1 MQNHRDTT
9 QTPSLLELHPKER
22 SVLRHIWSRYAG
34 HCFDDGKLRSLY
46 VQRLSG
52 LEVQLAVVSLL
63 QQGWLQ
69 VVKQG
74 WGDRLY
80 FIPFDNLQIL
90 QEGFG
95 QREASYEHHGRVKLQ
110 QEGRSGITVD
120 IFNVAVYM
128 TKNRMPLTAKGVL
141 HKKIIQKL
149 DHIVDLRPSDVE
161 GLDLQYVHVDVYPFH
176 IAIVLDLMLV
186 LELVSLELG
195 ELTINSQALRE
206 WLQLSSEAMDRIILR
221 YMMERYVPASAEN
234 QHYVFRI
241 CHSSLT
247 GGQWHAV
254 EQKMPDVV
262 EDSTRD
268 QLNHQKFTL
277 AAAIPWLQ
285 FLTGCGYTDLG
296 VDDERDLMFRWRR
309 LPSSLYSNDS
319 VDDDRAGKLFVQA
332 DFEILIPPDV
342 PNTVKFTAA
351 RCTERVSDDRMTVYR
366 LTRES
371 VTQAAESGLYP
382 DRIAAFLSE
391 HAAAGIPENVLTALV
406 QWGKESERSARSS
419 HGASEEEQEIWWT
432 GKNEKQNHRS
442 AFPCSMNSL
451 SSGLIGPAR
460 SELVLAAYDSHP
472 DLFMPPPA
480 LNHIPVMWT
489 KEWRVY
495 HRSTAKQMMEQA
507 IECSAKLELSIGD
520 SRMEFIPLRLERQPW
535 RVSGALYDPKSE
547 QTEVIVTL
555 GEGEW
560 QEMRLV
566 IP

>member
-1 MQNHRDTT
+1 MQNSRDTT
-9 QTPSLLELHPKER
+9 QTPSLLELPPKER

-34 HCFDDGKLRSLY
+34 QCFDDGKLRSLY

-69 VVKQG
+69 MVKQG

-80 FIPFDNLQIL
+80 YIPFEQLQIL

-95 QREASYEHHGRVKLQ
+95 HPEAPYEHQGRVKLQ
-110 QEGRSGITVD
+110 QEGRSGISVD
-120 IFNVAVYM
+120 IFNIAVYM
-128 TKNRMPLTAKGVL
+128 TKNRMPLTSKGVL

-161 GLDLQYVHVDVYPFH
+161 GLDLQYFHGDVYPSN
-176 IAIVLDLMLV
+176 ITIVLDLL
-186 LELVSLELG
+186 LALGLANPKQG
-195 ELTINSQALRE
+195 ELILDSHALRQ

-221 YMMERYVPASAEN
+221 YMLERYVPASAEY

-241 CHSSLT
+241 CHSFLT
-247 GGQWHAV
+247 GGQWHPV

-262 EDSTRD
+262 GDGLKG
-268 QLNHQKFTL
+268 QINHQKSTL
-277 AAAIPWLQ
+277 AVAIPWLQ
-285 FLTGCGYTDLG
+285 LLTGCGYTDLG
-296 VDDERDLMFRWRR
+296 VNDEGYVMFRWRR
-309 LPSSLYSNDS
+309 PLSSLFG
-319 VDDDRAGKLFVQA
+319 DDRIDDSRTGKLFVQA

-371 VTQAAESGLYP
+371 VTQAAETGMGP
-382 DRIAAFLSE
+382 DKIVAFLTE
-391 HAAAGIPENVLTALV
+391 HAAAGIPENVLTVLV
-406 QWGKESERSARSS
+406 QWGKEMKRLDISCIGE
-419 HGASEEEQEIWWT
+419 SEEEQEICWFEGN
-432 GKNEKQNHRS
+432 GKQSHRS
-442 AFPCSMNSL
+442 AFPCSMTSL
-451 SSGLIGPAR
+451 SSGLIRPVR
-460 SELVLAAYDSHP
+460 SELVLAAYDSLP
-472 DLFMPPPA
+472 DLFMPPPS

-489 KEWRVY
+489 REWRVY

-507 IECSAKLELSIGD
+507 LECSAKLELAIGD
-520 SRMEFIPLRLERQPW
+520 GRMEFIPLKLERQPW
-535 RVSGALYDPKSE
+535 KISGALYDPKSE

-560 QEMRLV
+560 QEMRFV